1 MPLNDHGWSHP
12 QSIRFMC
19 LWAFYRLC
27 HTWKYCWNLLLGI
40 HYVTLV
46 PCHDCFQGIQY
57 YNVSRKFCQK
67 SLCRKACVGRFSVSI
82 QNRLGIGT
90 FGSLGKNIHL
100 TIGFDVAVTFS
111 LLFTLLLAPEIL
123 FLGAFPNCEKWL
135 LPSSCLPFSLSVS
148 PHGATRLLLHGFSWN
163 LIFGYFS
170 KNMPRKFKF
179 HYNMT
184 RLTGTLHEDQY
195 TFFIVSHSFP
205 FRMRNVSFKICRE
218 IQNTFFIQYIFFF
231 ENHAVYEVK
240 WKNIV
245 EPDRPH
251 MTIWRIH
258 IASWMTKATNTLSE
272 YVICIAFPL
281 QQWLQER
288 ASMLHYT
295 YSSVYGWSWISY
307 ALVILYYVL
316 SKDVN
321 KFLWVTKTE
330 LTNLMF
336 IRPCIIFIVE

>member
-1 MPLNDHGWSHP
+1 
-12 QSIRFMC
+12 
-19 LWAFYRLC
+19 
-27 HTWKYCWNLLLGI
+27 
-40 HYVTLV
+40 
-46 PCHDCFQGIQY
+46 
-57 YNVSRKFCQK
+57 
-67 SLCRKACVGRFSVSI
+67 
-82 QNRLGIGT
+82 
-90 FGSLGKNIHL
+90 
-100 TIGFDVAVTFS
+100 
-111 LLFTLLLAPEIL
+111 
-123 FLGAFPNCEKWL
+123 
-135 LPSSCLPFSLSVS
+135 
-148 PHGATRLLLHGFSWN
+148 
-163 LIFGYFS
+163 
-170 KNMPRKFKF
+170 MPRKFKF

-295 YSSVYGWSWISY
+295 YSSVYG
-307 ALVILYYVL
+307 
-316 SKDVN
+316 
-321 KFLWVTKTE
+321 
-330 LTNLMF
+330 
-336 IRPCIIFIVE
+336 